1 MILQNNQTDLV
12 LVPAGQ
18 LKPLD
23 TICGFQVRPGF
34 FLDFGA
40 TVIPGGVNFTIQ
52 SHKATSCELLL
63 FHREAEEPFAVLPFP
78 DNYRIGFCYS
88 MIVFGLDIEEF
99 EYAYRLDGPYD
110 EKKGLRF
117 DRTKILLDPYA
128 RAVTGQSHWG
138 HKNNPQH
145 GYRARVVHSNFD
157 WGQQR
162 HTSIPMEDLIIYELH
177 VRGYTKDASS
187 GGKHPGTFDGLKE
200 KIPYLKGLGVNAVEL
215 MPVFEFDEMR
225 DARLIDENLLLDFW
239 GYNPVSFFAP
249 NTSYSSSKEYN
260 REGMELKSLIK
271 ELHDQ
276 NMEVIL
282 DVVFNHTAE
291 GNEFGPSFSF
301 KGFDNQIYYMLT
313 PDGHYYNFSGCGN
326 TLNCNHP
333 VVQNMILDCLR
344 YWVIE
349 YRVDGFRFDLA
360 SILGRNEDG
369 TPLHQPPLL
378 RSLAFDSILGNV
390 KLIAEAW
397 DAGGL
402 YQVGNFP
409 ASKRWAEWN
418 GQYRDTM
425 RGYLKGDFW
434 EANSAAWRI
443 CGSGDLYG
451 GYYSDGNSNYAGYN
465 SCINFLTC
473 HDGFTMYDLYS
484 YNNKHNEANG
494 WNNTDGAN
502 DNRSWN
508 CGMEGDTKDPEVLK
522 LRYRMIRNACAILMC
537 SRGTPMFFSGDEFGN
552 TKFGNNNSYCQD
564 NEISW
569 IDWSLLEKNK
579 DLFEFFKFMIDYR
592 KKHPVIR
599 KKLDN
604 AVCGMEAMHAHDVN
618 AERMEVPQNAK
629 TLAVSFAGYDR
640 KKGKDDLVYVAVN
653 AYWEE
658 VKITLPNLANHGA
671 WYLSVD
677 TYGDEK
683 GKYFYQEGEEIR
695 IDREYVMKPRSIVV
709 FTGREILR

>member
-110 EKKGLRF
+110 EKMGLRF
-117 DRTKILLDPYA
+117 DRTKVLLDPYA

-138 HKNNPQH
+138 HRNNPQH

-187 GGKHPGTFDGLKE
+187 GVKHPGTFDGLKE

-276 NMEVIL
+276 NIEVIL

-402 YQVGNFP
+402 YQVGSFP
-409 ASKRWAEWN
+409 SWKRWAEWN
-418 GQYRDTM
+418 GRYRDDM
-425 RGYLKGDFW
+425 RRFLKGDDFL
-434 EANSAAWRI
+434 SQAAARRI
-443 CGSGDLYG
+443 TGSPDLYDPVFRG
-451 GYYSDGNSNYAGYN
+451 RNASV
-465 SCINFLTC
+465 NFLTC
-473 HDGFTMYDLYS
+473 HDGFTLYDLYS
-484 YNNKHNEANG
+484 YNEKHNEANG
-494 WNNTDGAN
+494 WGNTDGAD
-502 DNRSWN
+502 DNNSWN
-508 CGMEGDTKDPEVLK
+508 CGVEGDTTDPSVLA
-522 LRYRMIRNACAILMC
+522 LRRKMMMNACAVLMC
-537 SRGTPMFFSGDEFGN
+537 SRGTPMFLAGDEFAD
-552 TKFGNNNSYCQD
+552 TRYGNNNPYCQD
-564 NEISW
+564 NLISW
-569 IDWSLLEKNK
+569 LDWSLLEKNRALYEFFRYMIHFRKAHACIRK
-579 DLFEFFKFMIDYR
+579 DLEPSIT
-592 KKHPVIR
+592 VI
-599 KKLDN
+599 N
-604 AVCGMEAMHAHDVN
+604 
-618 AERMEVPQNAK
+618 
-629 TLAVSFAGYDR
+629 
-640 KKGKDDLVYVAVN
+640 
-653 AYWEE
+653 
-658 VKITLPNLANHGA
+658 
-671 WYLSVD
+671 
-677 TYGDEK
+677 
-683 GKYFYQEGEEIR
+683 
-695 IDREYVMKPRSIVV
+695 
-709 FTGREILR
+709 